1 MGKRDLS
8 LVTCLAAIGILLA
21 ILVNGVSDRS
31 AKSETNQTAG
41 IGAAP
46 RRIAIAAPSVCEIV
60 FHLGCGEHVVGVSD
74 FCTYP
79 PEALTKEK
87 IGGWLDPNRER
98 IIALRPD
105 LMMTQ
110 GKHESV
116 ATLCAERGIEFFTLE
131 IDSLAD
137 IRAAMLAA
145 GERLGAHKRADEAVR
160 AWDATLEEI
169 REREAGRPRP
179 VVFLTFSRPPGKL
192 TGLMTP
198 GPGTFLADLIE
209 VAGGE
214 NVFDDA
220 RTKWPTISKE
230 TLVVRKPDVILE
242 LFPEGLD
249 DGKRKKLR
257 ADWQSLPNLPAA
269 KNGRIHYLTG
279 SHLLL
284 PGPRALKTAEAMVR
298 ILHPEA
304 FDE

>member
-1 MGKRDLS
+1 MKRRDVL
-8 LVTCLAAIGILLA
+8 LVLVLLLVGVVAAVFVQWA
-21 ILVNGVSDRS
+21 DS
-31 AKSETNQTAG
+31 AGTPESQ
-41 IGAAP
+41 AAP
-46 RRIAIAAPSVCEIV
+46 ASAPTSSRRIAIAAPSVCEIV
-60 FHLGCGEHVVGVSD
+60 FHLGCGDRVVGVSD
-74 FCTYP
+74 FCTFP
-79 PEALTKEK
+79 PEALKKEK

-137 IRAAMLAA
+137 IRGAMLAV
-145 GERLGAHKRADEAVR
+145 GERLDADEQTTEAVR
-160 AWDATLEEI
+160 AWGATLARI
-169 REREAGRPRP
+169 RKRVANRPRP

-198 GPGTFLADLIE
+198 GPGTFLADLVE

-214 NVFDDA
+214 NVFADA

-249 DGKRKKLR
+249 NGKREKLR
-257 ADWQSLPNLPAA
+257 ADWQSLPNLPAV

-279 SHLLL
+279 GHLLL